1 MEYSSGSESE
11 KQELNNGIYYYQVL
25 KSLVNAG
32 MTLTKKRAK
41 YNWIAWNLSKQIFT
55 QKENQ
60 KNAGCTHS

>member
-41 YNWIAWNLSKQIFT
+41 YN
-55 QKENQ
+55 
-60 KNAGCTHS
+60 